1 VEDGDDH
8 PESEDVANDKH
19 DEHEVG
25 MDWKLQIAVDDLR
38 DVLEELSCPP
48 ESEIEVAEVDQSED
62 GIGPMSPV
70 TDEEAE
76 DQTQINCLF
85 SRQDSSESQNHS

>member
-8 PESEDVANDKH
+8 PESEDVANDEH

-38 DVLEELSCPP
+38 DVLEEFSCPP

-62 GIGPMSPV
+62 GIWPMSPI
-70 TDEEAE
+70 TDKEAE
-76 DQTQINCLF
+76 DQTQIDYLF
-85 SRQDSSESQNHS
+85 TWQDSSESQNHS